1 MHVKG
6 AKSQSW
12 MWKHCEDSRLDGLRE
27 SWAFITQAGKSGQ
40 SPLDFIIKY
49 MTEKQLK

>member
-1 MHVKG
+1 
-6 AKSQSW
+6 

-27 SWAFITQAGKSGQ
+27 SWAFTTQAGKSGQ